1 MPRQGAIHY
10 GWVIVVAGFLTVFAS
25 LGLARFGLGML
36 LPSMGAGLGLSYSQM
51 GLMSTGNF
59 IGYLAAVLAA
69 GALVRWI
76 GTRWTITGGLAVVSC
91 SMLVVSRGNRFGE
104 VLVFYALTGIASGLA
119 NVPAM
124 AAVSVW
130 FARAHRGKA
139 AGLMASGS
147 GLGIIL
153 TGATLPAF
161 ITAGPDSWRVGWM
174 VLGAIALIVTVTCG
188 LLLRDRP
195 EDLGL
200 APFGHLPMKEAES
213 GLPTRYSTALALAH
227 IGSIYSL
234 FGATYVVYLTFIV
247 TSLVKDR
254 GFTEL
259 AAGQLWATLGFLSLF
274 SGPIFGAL
282 SDRIGRRA
290 GLIIVFSAQ
299 CLAYL
304 LAAFPLVPAFLYVSV
319 AVFGI
324 VAWSIPS
331 IMAALVGDYFGP
343 KKASAAFGA
352 ITLFFGLGQIVG
364 PAVAGWAAE
373 MTRGF
378 SASFAMAAALA
389 LLAIGLTAPLPPPA
403 KPRLH

>member
-1 MPRQGAIHY
+1 LPRQRAIHY
-10 GWVIVVAGFLTVFAS
+10 GWVIVVAGFLTVFAG

-36 LPSMGAGLGLSYSQM
+36 LPSMGVGLGLSYSQM
-51 GLMSTGNF
+51 GLISTGNF

-69 GALVRWI
+69 GALVRGI
-76 GTRWTITGGLAVVSC
+76 GTRWTITGGLVVVAC
-91 SMLVVSRGNRFGE
+91 SMLIVSRADGFAE
-104 VLVFYALTGIASGLA
+104 VLVFYCLTGVASGIA

-124 AAVSVW
+124 ALVSHW

-139 AGLMASGS
+139 AGYVASGS

-153 TGATLPAF
+153 TGATLPALS
-161 ITAGPDSWRVGWM
+161 TTGPESWRVGWL
-174 VLGAIALIVTVTCG
+174 VLGAIALVVAVTCG
-188 LLLRDRP
+188 LLLRNRP

-200 APFGHLPMKEAES
+200 APFGHHPVKEAES

-254 GFTEL
+254 GFTEV

-274 SGPIFGAL
+274 SGPIFGTL
-282 SDRIGRRA
+282 SDRMGRRA
-290 GLIIVFSAQ
+290 GLMIVFAAQ

-304 LAAFPLVPAFLYVSV
+304 LAAAPLVPAFLYVSV
-319 AVFGI
+319 CLFGL

-343 KKASAAFGA
+343 EKAASAFGA
-352 ITLFFGLGQIVG
+352 ITLFFGFGQIVG

-373 MTRGF
+373 MTGGF
-378 SASFAMAAALA
+378 SVSFAMAAALA
-389 LLAIGLTAPLPPPA
+389 LVAIGLAAPLPPPA
-403 KPRLH
+403 KRGSH